1 MSRVL
6 GVIAILAVLTGV
18 ADAQVRGYVVMSGAE
33 RSDVLVSLVD
43 HNGRIIHQ
51 AFTGARG
58 QFRLEG
64 VSVLTIDGRNPAV
77 YIVINEEGYQP
88 HRELILQSDLRSG
101 GRAFVIYLEE
111 EEPELAVPPESEGIV
126 DVRQL
131 QADIPDAAFDAY
143 DQALD
148 AVDAGDH
155 SLAIERLEFAVELA
169 PEYYDAWLDLAA
181 QYEHLDRWDDSVA
194 AYIEATEVN
203 PGGALAHLNLGA
215 LLYQQGDRAR
225 GEGNPDGVRAFSI
238 ARQWLNK
245 AIQLDPTSS
254 AAGFYLGATLYRLES
269 YDESEEWL
277 QRSIVM
283 DAGHAPA
290 ARSMLINVY
299 ARQNR
304 YVAAHEQAVMFL
316 EDYPEA
322 AEYEAIERAKAQ
334 LEIAL
339 GL

>member
-1 MSRVL
+1 MTS
-6 GVIAILAVLTGV
+6 V
-18 ADAQVRGYVVMSGAE
+18 ANAQVRGYVVMSGAE
-33 RSDVLVSLVD
+33 RPDVLVSLVD

-64 VSVLTIDGRNPAV
+64 VTVLTIDGTNPSV
-77 YIVINEEGYQP
+77 YIVIDEEGYKPYRQ
-88 HRELILQSDLRSG
+88 LILQSDLRSG

-111 EEPELAVPPESEGIV
+111 EEPEPAVPPEAEGIV

-131 QADIPDAAFDAY
+131 QADVPDAAYDAY
-143 DQALD
+143 DRALEAAAD
-148 AVDAGDH
+148 GDH
-155 SLAIERLEFAVELA
+155 DVAIERLEFAVELA
-169 PEYYDAWLDLAA
+169 PEYYDAWVDLGG
-181 QYEHLDRWDDSVA
+181 QYDRVNRPDDALA

-215 LLYQQGDRAR
+215 VLYQQGDRAR
-225 GEGNPDGVRAFSI
+225 VDGDLNGLRAFSI
-238 ARQWLNK
+238 ARQWLEK

-277 QRSIVM
+277 QRAISM
-283 DAGHAPA
+283 DGGHAPA

-304 YVAAHEQAVMFL
+304 YVAAHEQAVLFL
-316 EDYPEA
+316 EEYPDA
-322 AEYEAIERAKAQ
+322 PEYEAIERVKGQ
-334 LEIAL
+334 LESAL
-339 GL
+339 GI